1 MIYIA
6 ESGLWQGVILF
17 EGVVVKNEVPVPAY
31 LGIEKAAASVIGVI
45 NMTVLHHASD
55 YA

>member
-17 EGVVVKNEVPVPAY
+17 EGVVVENEVPVQAY
-31 LGIEKAAASVIGVI
+31 LGIEKAGASVIGVFKLAI
-45 NMTVLHHASD
+45 
-55 YA
+55 